1 MRTRRKTH
9 ADAEILHR
17 GLIVQSRTLAL
28 LGRRHVRVLGL
39 LGVLELLKL
48 LEFLGV
54 LEGLRLLEGLGLPG
68 LLEGLEGLRLLE
80 GLEGLGLLEGLGVL
94 GLLEFLDS
102 ELHGEKARGVLVLR
116 PLLMEAP
123 RGHVR
128 THKRHHAVVVDVH
141 PELVVG

>member
-39 LGVLELLKL
+39 LGVLKL

-68 LLEGLEGLRLLE
+68 LLEGLEG
-80 GLEGLGLLEGLGVL
+80 L

>member
-1 MRTRRKTH
+1 MQMRRKTH
-9 ADAEILHR
+9 ANAEILHR

-39 LGVLELLKL
+39 LGVLKLLKL
-48 LEFLGV
+48 LEF
-54 LEGLRLLEGLGLPG
+54 
-68 LLEGLEGLRLLE
+68 
-80 GLEGLGLLEGLGVL
+80 LGVL